1 MEFVIASR
9 NAHKIKELEAILRE
23 SLGDVKL
30 LSLDEAGIHGEIEE
44 DGETF
49 RENAL
54 IKARAAATSGKAG
67 IGDDSGLCVTALGG
81 APGVYSARFAGEHG
95 DDAANNQ
102 KLQDE
107 LLGKSDRSAHF
118 TSAVACV
125 FPDGREIVVE
135 GKTEGV
141 ILTEARGQGGFGYD
155 PYFFYEPLG
164 KTFSELTAEDKN
176 AVSHRGKAVR
186 ALAAKLAEKGKI

>member
-9 NAHKIKELEAILRE
+9 NAHKKKELEAILSE

-30 LSLDEAGIHGEIEE
+30 FSLDEVGLFHEIEE

-49 RENAL
+49 ADNAL
-54 IKARAAATSGKAG
+54 IKARAAATSGKPG
-67 IGDDSGLCVTALGG
+67 IGDDSGLCVRALGG
-81 APGVYSARFAGEHG
+81 APGVYSARYAGEHG
-95 DDAANNQ
+95 DDAANNR
-102 KLQDE
+102 KLQE
-107 LLGKSDRSAHF
+107 VLAGKSDRGAYF
-118 TSAVACV
+118 ISAVACV
-125 FPDGREIVVE
+125 FPDGRELVVE
-135 GKTEGV
+135 GRTEGV

-164 KTFSELTAEDKN
+164 KTFSELTADEKN

-186 ALAAKLAEKGKI
+186 ALAEKLAEFH